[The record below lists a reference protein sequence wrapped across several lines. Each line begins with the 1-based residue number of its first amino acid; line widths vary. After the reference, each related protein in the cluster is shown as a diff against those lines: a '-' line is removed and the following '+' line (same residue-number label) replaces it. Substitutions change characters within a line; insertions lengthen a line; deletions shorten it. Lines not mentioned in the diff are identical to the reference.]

1 MARTA
6 KDLIDELRAEGE
18 RFQNKTADH
27 SAVALVVAFENA
39 SEFVWNSDRNPLQ
52 KLSSLIDKGGEP
64 VGLIGWIVVFEDD
77 EETNKRALRMYS
89 RALQE
94 YASEQWVG
102 NFLSALCTTCGEQLA
117 NEKGIELGRRLGDPE
132 LN

>member
-27 SAVALVVAFENA
+27 SAVALVVAFDRN
-39 SEFVWNSDRNPLQ
+39 SEFVWDSERNPLE
-52 KLSSLIDKGGEP
+52 KLNSLMEKGGEP
-64 VGLIGWIVVFEDD
+64 VGLIGWIVAFA
-77 EETNKRALRMYS
+77 EEAGSRRRLRIYS

-94 YASEQWVG
+94 YASEEWVG
-102 NFLSALCTTCGEQLA
+102 NFLSALRKTCGEQLA
-117 NEKGIELGRRLGDPE
+117 KEKGIELGARIGDTE

>member
-27 SAVALVVAFENA
+27 SAVALVVAFEKA

-52 KLSSLIDKGGEP
+52 KLSSLIEKGGEP
-64 VGLIGWIVVFEDD
+64 VGLLGWIVVLDD
-77 EETNKRALRMYS
+77 EESSKRRLRIYS

-94 YASEQWVG
+94 YASEEWVG
-102 NFLSALCTTCGEQLA
+102 NFLSALCSTCGEQIA
-117 NEKGIELGRRLGDPE
+117 KGKASSWAHE
-132 LN
+132 

>member
-1 MARTA
+1 MGGVMARTT

-18 RFQNKTADH
+18 RFQKKTADH

-52 KLSSLIDKGGEP
+52 KLNSLIEKGGEP

-77 EETNKRALRMYS
+77 EESSKRALRM
-89 RALQE
+89 
-94 YASEQWVG
+94 
-102 NFLSALCTTCGEQLA
+102 CTAEHFR
-117 NEKGIELGRRLGDPE
+117 NIP
-132 LN
+132 

>member
-27 SAVALVVAFENA
+27 SAVALVVAFENS

-52 KLSSLIDKGGEP
+52 KLSSLIEKGGEP
-64 VGLIGWIVVFEDD
+64 VGLLGWIVVFVD
-77 EETNKRALRMYS
+77 EEGSKRRLRIYS

-94 YASEQWVG
+94 YASEEWVG
-102 NFLSALCTTCGEQLA
+102 NFLSALCTTSGEQIA
-117 NEKGIELGRRLGDPE
+117 KGKGIELGARIGDAE

>member
-1 MARTA
+1 MRRTT

-27 SAVALVVAFENA
+27 SAVSLVVRFKNN
-39 SEFVWNSDRNPLQ
+39 SELVWDSDRNPLQ
-52 KLSSLIDKGGEP
+52 KLNSLIEKGGEP
-64 VGLIGWIVVFEDD
+64 VGLIGWIVALDD
-77 EETNKRALRMYS
+77 EESSRRKLRMYS

-94 YASEQWVG
+94 YAHEEWVG
-102 NFLSALCTTCGEQLA
+102 NFLSALCTTCGEQIA
-117 NEKGIELGRRLGDPE
+117 KVKGIEVGRRLGDPE